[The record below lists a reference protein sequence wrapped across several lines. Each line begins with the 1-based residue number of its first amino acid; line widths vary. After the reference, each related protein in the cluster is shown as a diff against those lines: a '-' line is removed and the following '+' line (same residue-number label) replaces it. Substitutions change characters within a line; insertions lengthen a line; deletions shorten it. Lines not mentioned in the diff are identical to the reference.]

1 LIKKLVWVYPAH
13 PLDEIGGWDAPCLG
27 KKYSMVGIV
36 LVSHSR
42 ALAEALRELVHQVAS
57 NDVPLAIAAGVG
69 PQREEF
75 GTDAIEI
82 TEAIQS
88 VYSDDGVLVLMDLG
102 SAILSAEMALEL
114 LPDEMKSKI
123 RFCAAPVVEG
133 AIAAGVQAGLGMDL
147 DTICREARQALGPKA
162 EQLGQSEAVETP
174 SAEPLPAQ
182 ASEET
187 QEIQLTLRNLH
198 GLHARPAAR
207 FVQTAA
213 AYTADVR
220 VRNLRTGKGP
230 VSARSLNALATLGAV
245 NGDVIAVSASGD
257 QAQQALQALSKLV
270 EENFGETAAEAE
282 SAALPPGPS
291 EAAQPAEAPPGAL
304 PAVAV
309 SEGIA
314 LGPLYRYQPAP
325 PPIPQTPA
333 SDPDAEWERLLQAI
347 NQTEKAIRQRRQQLG
362 RSLGEAQAAI
372 FDAHLLILQDPDLR
386 EKVQA
391 DIRENHH
398 NAAAAWH
405 TNMQEVAESYRALP
419 DAYLQQRAADV
430 MDVGNQVLFALA
442 GKASAEPVRFSE
454 PVILSAQDLTPTE
467 TSQLD
472 MSQVLG
478 IVTAGGGPTSHS
490 AILARALGVPA
501 LSGLDLSAR
510 DIKPGTLLGLDGF
523 QGRLWVDPP
532 SDIRQKLEER
542 RKTWLEQRQKLLN
555 RSHEPA
561 ILRDGTHVEVVA
573 NIGKVADAQA
583 AVQNGAEGI
592 GLLRTEFLYLTR
604 QTPPSEEEQLKSL
617 LQIGAVL
624 DQRPIIVRTLDVG
637 GDKALPYIDL
647 APEENPFLGVRAI
660 RLCLKRPDLFLPQL
674 RAILR
679 AAADY
684 RMRIMFPMVANCG
697 EVIQAKAMLEQAHN
711 ELAGEN
717 LSHCWP
723 IETGI
728 MVEIPAAALL
738 SDSLAREVDFFSIG
752 TNDLTQYTLAA
763 ERGNAALAGLNDALH
778 PAVLRLIQ
786 RVAEASHQQGKW
798 TGVCGELAGDPY
810 AVPILV
816 GLGVDELSMN
826 PSGIP
831 RIKDLLRR
839 IDRKMVKPLA
849 EKAIQSTSPSEVR
862 ELARN
867 FIEALPEE

>member
-1 LIKKLVWVYPAH
+1 
-13 PLDEIGGWDAPCLG
+13 
-27 KKYSMVGIV
+27 MVGIV

-42 ALAEALRELVHQVAS
+42 ALAKALLELVHQVAS

-69 PQREEF
+69 PERAEF

-88 VYSDDGVLVLMDLG
+88 VFSDDGVLVLMDLG

-147 DTICREARQALGPKA
+147 ETICREARQALGPKA
-162 EQLGQSEAVETP
+162 EQLGETEAMGTAP
-174 SAEPLPAQ
+174 SEPLQEPAP
-182 ASEET
+182 EDF
-187 QEIQLTLRNLH
+187 QEIELTLQNLH

-213 AYTADVR
+213 AFSADVR
-220 VRNLRTGKGP
+220 VLNLTSGKGP

-245 NGDVIAVSASGD
+245 NGDVIAVRASGD
-257 QAQQALQALSKLV
+257 QARQALDALSKLV
-270 EENFGETAAEAE
+270 HENFGE
-282 SAALPPGPS
+282 P
-291 EAAQPAEAPPGAL
+291 AAQEELAVPGKSPTEAIAAKAPPGAL

-309 SEGIA
+309 SEGVA
-314 LGPLYRYQPAP
+314 VGPLYRYQPAP
-325 PPIPQTPA
+325 PPVPQTPA
-333 SDPDAEWERLLQAI
+333 SDPDAEWERLQRAI
-347 NQTEKAIRQRRQQLG
+347 ERTEQAIRQRRTQLG
-362 RSLGEAQAAI
+362 RSIGEAQAAI

-386 EKVQA
+386 EKVLA
-391 DIRENHH
+391 AIRENHQ
-398 NAAAAWH
+398 NAAAAW
-405 TNMQEVAESYRALP
+405 NANIQQVAESYLALP

-442 GKASAEPVRFSE
+442 GKVAAEPVKFSE
-454 PVILSAQDLTPTE
+454 PVILTALDLTPTE

-472 MSQVLG
+472 MGQVLG

-510 DIKPGTLLGLDGF
+510 DVKAGTLLGLDGF
-523 QGRLWVDPP
+523 QGRLWIDPSP
-532 SDIRQKLEER
+532 DVRQELEKR
-542 RKTWLEQRQKLLN
+542 RKAWLDQRQRLLQK
-555 RSHEPA
+555 SHAPA
-561 ILRDGTHVEVVA
+561 ILRDGTHIEVVA
-573 NIGKVADAQA
+573 NVGKVADAQA
-583 AVQNGAEGI
+583 AVLNGAEGV

-604 QTPPSEEEQLKSL
+604 ETPPTEEEQLKTL
-617 LQIGAVL
+617 LEIGAVL
-624 DQRPIIVRTLDVG
+624 EQRPIIVRTLDVG
-637 GDKALPYIDL
+637 GDKALPYIEL

-660 RLCLKRPDLFLPQL
+660 RLCLRRPDLFMPQL

-684 RMRIMFPMVANCG
+684 RLRIMFPMVANCE

-711 ELAGEN
+711 ELAGQN
-717 LSHCWP
+717 LPHRWP

-728 MVEIPAAALL
+728 MVEIPAAAVL
-738 SDSLAREVDFFSIG
+738 SDVLASQVDFFSIG

-763 ERGNAALAGLNDALH
+763 ERGNPALAGLNDALH

-786 RVAEASHQQGKW
+786 RVTEASHQQGKW

-810 AVPILV
+810 AAPILV

-826 PSGIP
+826 PAGIP

-839 IDRKMVKPLA
+839 IDLGMVKPLA
-849 EKAIQSTSPSEVR
+849 EKALQSASPAEVR

>member
-1 LIKKLVWVYPAH
+1 MI
-13 PLDEIGGWDAPCLG
+13 
-27 KKYSMVGIV
+27 GIV

-42 ALAEALRELVHQVAS
+42 ALAEALRDLVHQVAS

-69 PQREEF
+69 SQREEF

-88 VYSDDGVLVLMDLG
+88 VFSDDGVLVLMDLG
-102 SAILSAEMALEL
+102 SAVLSAEMALEL
-114 LPDEMKSKI
+114 LPEEMKPKI

-147 DTICREARQALGPKA
+147 DTVCREARLALGPKA
-162 EQLGQSEAVETP
+162 EQLGQTEGIELPA
-174 SAEPLPAQ
+174 AAPLPQQ
-182 ASEET
+182 ASGNI
-187 QEIQLTLRNLH
+187 QEIQLTLNNLH

-213 AYTADVR
+213 AFEADVR
-220 VRNLRTGKGP
+220 VRNLTSGKGP

-245 NGDVIAVSASGD
+245 NGDVIEVSASGAQAD
-257 QAQQALQALSKLV
+257 QVLEALNKLV
-270 EENFGETAAEAE
+270 KDNFGEPTAEVEPA
-282 SAALPPGPS
+282 SQPGARS
-291 EAAQPAEAPPGAL
+291 EAMPVESPPGAL
-304 PAVAV
+304 TAVAV
-309 SEGIA
+309 SEGVA
-314 LGPLYRYQPAP
+314 LGPLFRYQAVP

-333 SDPDAEWERLLQAI
+333 SDPQAEWNHLQQAI
-347 NQTEKAIRQRRQQLG
+347 QQTEQAIRQRRQQLG
-362 RSLGEAQAAI
+362 RSIGETQAAI
-372 FDAHLLILQDPDLR
+372 FDAHLLILQDPELR

-391 DIRENHH
+391 AIQQDRQ
-398 NAAAAWH
+398 NAAAAW
-405 TNMQEVAESYRALP
+405 NANIQAVADTYRSLP

-430 MDVGNQVLFALA
+430 IDVGNQVLFALA
-442 GKASAEPVRFSE
+442 GKATAEPVKLSQA
-454 PVILSAQDLTPTE
+454 VILSAQDLTPTE

-510 DIKPGTLLGLDGF
+510 DVKPGTLLGLDGF
-523 QGRLWVDPP
+523 QGRLWIDPP
-532 SDIRQKLEER
+532 SDVRQELEQR
-542 RKTWLEQRQKLLN
+542 RKAWLEQRQKLLQK
-555 RSHEPA
+555 SHAPA

-573 NIGKVADAQA
+573 NVGKVSDAQA
-583 AVQNGAEGI
+583 AISNGAEGI

-604 QTPPSEEEQLKSL
+604 ETPPTEEEQLNSL
-617 LQIGAVL
+617 LQIGDIL
-624 DQRPIIVRTLDVG
+624 EQRPIIVRTLDVG
-637 GDKALPYIDL
+637 GDKALPYITL
-647 APEENPFLGVRAI
+647 PPEENPFLGVRAI
-660 RLCLKRPDLFLPQL
+660 RLCLQRPDLFIPQL

-679 AAADY
+679 ASANY
-684 RMRIMFPMVANCG
+684 HMRIMFPMVANC
-697 EVIQAKAMLEQAHN
+697 EEILQAKALMEQAHN
-711 ELAGEN
+711 ELIRQ
-717 LSHCWP
+717 SQPHRWP

-728 MVEIPAAALL
+728 MIEIPAAALL
-738 SDSLAREVDFFSIG
+738 SDSLAKEVDFFSIG

-786 RVAEASHQQGKW
+786 RVVEASHQQGKW

-810 AVPILV
+810 AAPILV

-826 PSGIP
+826 PAGIP

-839 IDRKMVKPLA
+839 LDLKMVKPLA
-849 EKAIQSTSPSEVR
+849 EMALQSTNPAEVR

-867 FIEALPEE
+867 FIDALPEEQIA